1 MQFDM
6 NRTWSQALALVRKNF
21 QLLAVIAGVFM
32 LLPSVLF
39 YVAFPD
45 ILAMMSVT
53 ADPEVVETQ
62 MLSMMPQLPIVGL
75 AALLLQMVGY
85 MAMVALI
92 GNGRPTVGQSIV
104 RGIKGLPAL
113 LGAIILFAAGYIAV
127 TLVLG
132 LVTGL
137 LAALFGMGSEGAVA
151 GLGAILST
159 VLLAVVFYVMVRF
172 CLTLPGIVLER
183 LGAVAALRRS
193 WRLTSSRAGAIF
205 AFFALL
211 FVAYMVISL
220 LLFIVFGAFGFVAGS
235 QLMGGTALVL
245 GLLSGVV
252 GALTAV
258 LLSGILV
265 SIHAQLTGGG
275 AEQRDLEFD
284 A

>member
-21 QLLAVIAGVFM
+21 QLLALIAGVFM

-39 YVAFPD
+39 YVAFPE
-45 ILAMMSVT
+45 ILTMMSAA
-53 ADPEVVETQ
+53 ADQDAVEAQ
-62 MLSMMPQLPIVGL
+62 MMAMMPQLPLAGL

-85 MAMVALI
+85 MAMIGLI
-92 GNGRPTVGQSIV
+92 GNDRPTVGQSIV
-104 RGIKGLPAL
+104 RGVKGLPAL
-113 LGAIILFAAGYIAV
+113 LGAVILFAAGYIAV
-127 TLVLG
+127 TIVFG
-132 LVTGL
+132 LVVGL
-137 LAALFGMGSEGAVA
+137 LAAMFGMVSEAAAA

-159 VLLAVVFYVMVRF
+159 MLLAIIFYVMVRF
-172 CLTLPGIVLER
+172 CLTLPAIVLER
-183 LGAVAALRRS
+183 LGPLAALRRS
-193 WRLTSSRAGAIF
+193 WRLTKPRAGAIF

-235 QLMGGTALVL
+235 QLAGGTALVL

-258 LLSGILV
+258 LLSGIMV
-265 SIHAQLTGGG
+265 SIHEQLAGG
-275 AEQRDLEFD
+275 AEPRDLEFD

>member
-6 NRTWSQALALVRKNF
+6 NRTWSQALALVRRNF
-21 QLLAVIAGVFM
+21 QLLALIAGVFM

-39 YVAFPD
+39 YVAFPE
-45 ILAMMSVT
+45 ILTMMSVT
-53 ADPEVVETQ
+53 ADPDAVEGQ
-62 MLSMMPQLPIVGL
+62 MLAMMPQLPIAGL

-113 LGAIILFAAGYIAV
+113 LGAVLLFAVGYLAA
-127 TLVLG
+127 TLIFG
-132 LVTGL
+132 LVVGL
-137 LAALFGMGSEGAVA
+137 VAALFGMASESAAA
-151 GLGAILST
+151 GLGAIMSS
-159 VLLAVVFYVMVRF
+159 VLIVIIFYVMVRF
-172 CLTLPGIVLER
+172 CLTLPAIVLER
-183 LGAVAALRRS
+183 LGPVAALRRS
-193 WRLTSSRAGAIF
+193 WRLTKPRAGAIF

-235 QLMGGTALVL
+235 QPAGGTALVL

-258 LLSGILV
+258 LLCGILV
-265 SIHAQLTGGG
+265 SIHGQLASG
-275 AEQRDLEFD
+275 AEPRELEFD
-284 A
+284 V

>member
-21 QLLAVIAGVFM
+21 QLLALIAGVFM

-39 YVAFPD
+39 YVAFPE
-45 ILAMMSVT
+45 ILTMMSGG
-53 ADPEVVETQ
+53 ADPDAVEAQ
-62 MLSMMPQLPIVGL
+62 MLAMMPQLPLAGL
-75 AALLLQMVGY
+75 TALLLQMTGY

-92 GNGRPTVGQSIV
+92 GNDRPTVGQSIV
-104 RGIKGLPAL
+104 RGVKGLPAL
-113 LGAIILFAAGYIAV
+113 LGAVILFAAGYIAA
-127 TLVLG
+127 TLVFSG
-132 LVTGL
+132 AVGL
-137 LAALFGMGSEGAVA
+137 LSALFGMASESAAA
-151 GLGAILST
+151 GLGGILST

-172 CLTLPGIVLER
+172 CLTLPAIVLER
-183 LGAVAALRRS
+183 LGPVAALRRS
-193 WRLTSSRAGAIF
+193 WRLTKTRAGAIF

-235 QLMGGTALVL
+235 QPGGGSGLVL
-245 GLLSGVV
+245 GLLSGLV

-265 SIHAQLTGGG
+265 SIHGQLAGG
-275 AEQRDLEFD
+275 AEPQDVEFD